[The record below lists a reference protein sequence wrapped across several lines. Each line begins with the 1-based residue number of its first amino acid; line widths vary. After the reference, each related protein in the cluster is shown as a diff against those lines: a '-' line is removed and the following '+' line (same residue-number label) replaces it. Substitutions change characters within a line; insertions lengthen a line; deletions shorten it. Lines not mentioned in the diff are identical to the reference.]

1 MFNELLRYLMTSIV
15 GENFGFGRFTSETWF
30 IKIETVEITVHSSMK
45 NTNQTNL
52 NVPSRKKNE
61 DSTHIDLILY

>member
-15 GENFGFGRFTSETWF
+15 GENFGFGRSTSETWF
-30 IKIETVEITVHSSMK
+30 IRIETVEITVYSSMK